1 MYNELCIM
9 HSFRDRRIINNP
21 ESPAQNKWAYL
32 THAEE
37 EMNKSK
43 KLNSDLVLQVR
54 NASSLVDLC
63 YEAIR
68 DGIISSRFRPGE
80 KLNQLDLARE
90 LDVSQRTVR
99 DALSRLVSENLVEQT
114 LYKGFMVVDI
124 SVEEQEEIYELRA
137 ALEGIAMDHA
147 VEKITDAEIERMRDL
162 IPLAVIGEDSESLQ
176 MAREANREFH
186 MIPVLATGKRQLI
199 RMLDQIWDMIL
210 TYYLRDPVTN
220 EDRNT
225 SHEGDFAEHT
235 RIVDALAARDA
246 GRARM
251 EMVNHIHSNLSD
263 LKNRIRDL
271 KE

>member
-9 HSFRDRRIINNP
+9 HTFPVKISIKYKI
-21 ESPAQNKWAYL
+21 
-32 THAEE
+32 THHQLADYSQSEE
-37 EMNKSK
+37 EMNKSR

-68 DGIISSRFRPGE
+68 DGIITGRFRPGE

-137 ALEGIAMDHA
+137 SLEGIAMHHA
-147 VEKITDAEIERMRDL
+147 VNKITDEDIDRMRSL
-162 IPLAVIGEDSESLQ
+162 IPLAVIGEDSDSLQ
-176 MAREANREFH
+176 VAREANREFH
-186 MIPVLATGKRQLI
+186 MIPVRATGKRQLI
-199 RMLDQIWDMIL
+199 RMLEQIWDMTL

-235 RIVDALAARDA
+235 LIVAALAARDA
-246 GRARM
+246 ARAHR
-251 EMVNHIHSNLSD
+251 EMVTHIQSNLID
-263 LKNRIRDL
+263 LKNRIRDM
-271 KE
+271 K